1 MNSLIHTDVESP
13 SLIHVDLWCNN
24 IMFNDSK
31 EMVFIDFQFLTQG
44 DPMFD
49 LGISILLNTNFVNDK
64 KIIKQ
69 LLRVYQETSNNTMKR
84 LGLSSSTET
93 LDLDQFVER

>member
-64 KIIKQ
+64 KIIRH
-69 LLRVYQETSNNTMKR
+69 LLRVYQETSNNTMQR
-84 LGLSSSTET
+84 LGLRSSTET
-93 LDLDQFVER
+93 LDQFVER